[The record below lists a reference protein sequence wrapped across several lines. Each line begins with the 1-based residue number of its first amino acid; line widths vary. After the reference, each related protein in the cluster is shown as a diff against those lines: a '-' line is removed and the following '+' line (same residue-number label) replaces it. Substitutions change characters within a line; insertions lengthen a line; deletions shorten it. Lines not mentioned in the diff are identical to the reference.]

1 MKRTLSELTKKD
13 LYNYLKQMEYLLD
26 KNNRDCGFA
35 LQDKYTKDAK
45 IITLWADNENAWFTY
60 EDKLWGRQWY
70 WNGENGQYNIT
81 KEEITE
87 KLWKVILEDYK
98 KDDEEEDPLT
108 EKYTEREKF
117 IMSELGKGKRQ
128 SEIAKELGISRQRVS
143 IIVKQLREG
152 KEEKKENEI

>member
-98 KDDEEEDPLT
+98 KDDEEEYLLT

-117 IMSELGKGKRQ
+117 IMSELEKGKKQ
-128 SEIAKELGISRQRVS
+128 SDIAKELGISRQRVN
-143 IIVKQLREG
+143 IIVKQLREE
-152 KEEKKENEI
+152 KEEKK

>member
-117 IMSELGKGKRQ
+117 IMSELEKGKKQ
-128 SEIAKELGISRQRVS
+128 SDIAKELGISRQRVN
-143 IIVKQLREG
+143 IIVKQLREE
-152 KEEKKENEI
+152 KEEKK